1 MSEVD
6 SGFVY
11 RWTDSSNNMY
21 YVGSHKGN
29 VKDKY
34 IGGGIY
40 FKRAYNLR
48 KDFFTREILYVGSDF
63 REIEELI
70 LETLDC
76 QNDKL
81 SYNLK
86 NSAIGGNMGP
96 DGIEKMRSK
105 LIGVPKPE
113 SMKEKMRNKI
123 VSSETRKRM
132 SDSFVEYSIYCGL
145 NNKNYFSAKEAGLD
159 LGYSAQYIRQMANG
173 KKKNRLQ
180 IQKIDKN
187 EH

>member
-1 MSEVD
+1 M
-6 SGFVY
+6 
-11 RWTDSSNNMY
+11 
-21 YVGSHKGN
+21 
-29 VKDKY
+29 KDKY

-48 KDFFTREILYVGSDF
+48 KDFFAREILYVGSDF

-70 LETLDC
+70 LITLDC
-76 QNDKL
+76 EGDKL

-86 NSAIGGNMGP
+86 NSAVGGNMGQE
-96 DGIEKMRSK
+96 GVEKMRAK
-105 LIGVPKPE
+105 ITGVKKSE
-113 SMKEKMRNKI
+113 SAREKMRNKI
-123 VSSETRKRM
+123 VSSDTRKKM

-145 NNKNYFSAKEAGLD
+145 NNKTYFSAKEAGLD
-159 LGYSAQYIRQMANG
+159 LGYSAQYIRQMANE